1 VGVDGAVVR
10 SYGGQEGSQLTQMN
24 EPRGLAVDRE
34 GRVLFADRDNNRV
47 LVIDHSLSSGHEISI
62 CVDGGLKRPYS
73 LWHDQSRRRLYIGE
87 LKGRVI
93 FIDNMKDFSAV
104 QVNAE

>member
-34 GRVLFADRDNNRV
+34 GRILVVDQFNKRL
-47 LVIDHSLSSGHEISI
+47 LVIDQSLSTAHEMSV
-62 CVDGGLKRPYS
+62 CVDGGLDHPYS
-73 LWHDQSRRRLYIGE
+73 VWYDQSRKRLYIGE
-87 LKGRVI
+87 WDGGRVI
-93 FIDNMKDFSAV
+93 VIDNLNDFRA
-104 QVNAE
+104 N